1 METTIARPSSL
12 DLVAAKSKGRAI
24 GALIGGVFGAVW
36 MFEALFFGAIATPV
50 WLTVVAAFAIALIA
64 WPATQLILLRHAAYS
79 TAHGRRW
86 AAVSMPYW
94 TIVAIE
100 WLACGIAANWLNHI
114 GHGGLTPQFIGV
126 IIGLHF
132 LPLAKIFKA
141 PIYYWTGAAMVL
153 GSLAS
158 LAIPAGHVRNMA
170 AFGVNGLSLWATTV
184 VNLCHDRLSSR

>member
-1 METTIARPSSL
+1 METTIAGPNSL
-12 DLVAAKSKGRAI
+12 DLGAAKSKGRAI
-24 GALIGGVFGAVW
+24 GALIGGVFGTAW

-50 WLTVVAAFAIALIA
+50 SLTVVAAIAIALVV
-64 WPATQLILLRHAAYS
+64 WPATRLISLRHAAYS

-86 AAVSMPYW
+86 KAVSTPYW
-94 TIVAIE
+94 TLVVIE
-100 WLACGIAANWLNHI
+100 WLACGVAANWLNRI
-114 GHGGLTPQFIGV
+114 GRGGLTPQLIGV
-126 IIGLHF
+126 IVGLHF

-170 AFGVNGLSLWATTV
+170 VFGVNGLSLWATTV

>member
-1 METTIARPSSL
+1 METTIAVPNTL
-12 DLVAAKSKGRAI
+12 DFDAAKSKGRAI
-24 GALIGGVFGAVW
+24 GALISGVFGAVW

-50 WLTVVAAFAIALIA
+50 WLTSVAALAIAFVV
-64 WPATQLILLRHAAYS
+64 WPATQLISLRHAAYS

-86 AAVSMPYW
+86 AAVSTPYW

-100 WLACGIAANWLNHI
+100 WLACGVAANWLSRT
-114 GHGGLTPQFIGV
+114 GRGGLTPQFIGV
-126 IIGLHF
+126 IVGLHF

-170 AFGVNGLSLWATTV
+170 AFGVNGLSLWATAA